1 MPERY
6 YNESNSYPYAV
17 RSILQRV
24 ILYFKDVL
32 YAQDTDEIAMKRF
45 ILSDTSDDSA
55 AIRRSIDIF
64 KNNQGEF
71 PFTAYN
77 IGDDTISDVKTH
89 LQKSGNY
96 YSPHF
101 NAYISYIPITLNFS
115 FISFFTTPFDYWRAN
130 NLLSMDSASLTRLK
144 VPVEIN
150 GIDTFFYIT
159 INSLPTEKG
168 SLAWDI
174 EQQFGVGKIYPL
186 VHSVEVEG
194 VFLVVDK
201 GKDENK
207 GTTTVTKI
215 VYPVDDMILRLYN
228 LENSEILSLN
238 TLIDTRVSPDILKVN
253 STIPVNNSEDI
264 EIDSSITITFN
275 DGVNEDSF
283 INNYSVVPYFEHQV
297 DFDSFSKIVTIIPY
311 ESLKNNTEYN
321 ILINKELKSV
331 NSQTM
336 ENDFLLTFKTKIK
349 NSR

>member
-55 AIRRSIDIF
+55 AIRRSIDVF

-77 IGDDTISDVKTH
+77 IGDDTLGEIKTH

-96 YSPHF
+96 YSPYF
-101 NAYISYIPITLNFS
+101 NAYIAYIPITLNFS
-115 FISFFTTPFDYWRAN
+115 FTSFFTTPFDYWRAD
-130 NLLSMDSASLTRLK
+130 NLLSMESASLTRLK
-144 VPVEIN
+144 VPIEIN
-150 GIDTFFYIT
+150 GIDTFFYIDL
-159 INSLPTEKG
+159 NFSTEKG

-194 VFLVVDK
+194 VFFVVNK
-201 GKDENK
+201 GKDPNT
-207 GTTTVTKI
+207 GTTTSDKI
-215 VYPVDDMILRLYN
+215 VYPVDDMIVRLCN
-228 LENSEILSLN
+228 LENPEILSLN
-238 TLIDTRVSPDILKVN
+238 TLIDTRVSPDILKID
-253 STIPVNNSEDI
+253 STIPLNNSEDI
-264 EIDSSITITFN
+264 SINQIITITFN
-275 DGVNEDSF
+275 DSVDEYAF
-283 INNYSVVPYFEHQV
+283 INNYSIVPYFDHEL
-297 DFDSFSKIVTIIPY
+297 DFDSYSRVITITPY
-311 ESLKNNTEYN
+311 ESLQNNTQYN
-321 ILINKELKSV
+321 ILINKELRSV
-331 NSQTM
+331 NNQNM
-336 ENDFLLTFKTKIK
+336 EEDFLLSFITEV
-349 NSR
+349 